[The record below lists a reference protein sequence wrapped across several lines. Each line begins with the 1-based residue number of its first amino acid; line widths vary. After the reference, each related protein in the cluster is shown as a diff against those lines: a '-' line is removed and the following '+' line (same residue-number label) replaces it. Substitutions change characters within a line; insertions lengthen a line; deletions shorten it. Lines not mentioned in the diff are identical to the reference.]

1 MIVVDASVLA
11 DALVD
16 DGEVGQQARAVLAQ
30 DTHWVAPAHLLV
42 EVLSVVR
49 GKVLGGKL
57 GIERAD
63 DAVMAMTELVIETV
77 DPATLIRRMWE
88 LRNNVTVYDAAYLAV
103 AEATDAPLI
112 TGDARLA
119 RATGAKCEVRLITP

>member
-16 DGEVGQQARAVLAQ
+16 DGDVGKHARAMLSE
-30 DTHWVAPAHLLV
+30 DTHWAAPAHLLV

-57 GIERAD
+57 GIGRAGE
-63 DAVMAMTELVIETV
+63 AVAAMTELAIEHV
-77 DPATLIRRMWE
+77 DPATVIARMWE
-88 LRNNVTVYDAAYLAV
+88 LRDNVTAYDAAYLAV
-103 AEATDAPLI
+103 AEALGVPLV
-112 TGDARLA
+112 TGDARIV
-119 RATGAKCEVRLITP
+119 RATGARCEVRLVGS

>member
-16 DGEVGQQARAVLAQ
+16 DGDVGQHARAALSE
-30 DTHWVAPAHLLV
+30 DTHWVAPAHLLL

-57 GIERAD
+57 GTKRGDE
-63 DAVMAMTELVIETV
+63 AVAAMTALAIEVV
-77 DPATLIRRMWE
+77 DPATIVERIWE
-88 LRNNVTVYDAAYLAV
+88 LRNNVTTYDAAYLAV
-103 AEATDAPLI
+103 AEAIDAPLI
-112 TGDARLA
+112 TGDVRLA
-119 RATGAKCEVRLITP
+119 CATGVRCEVRLVVP

>member
-11 DALVD
+11 DALID
-16 DGEVGQQARAVLAQ
+16 DGDVGQHARAVLSE
-30 DTHWVAPAHLLV
+30 DTHWVAPAHVLV

-57 GIERAD
+57 GIERGNE
-63 DAVMAMTELVIETV
+63 AVSAMAELAIEVV
-77 DPATLIRRMWE
+77 DPATVVERMWE
-88 LRNNVTVYDAAYLAV
+88 LRNNVTAYDAAYLAV
-103 AEATDAPLI
+103 AEAIDAPLV

-119 RATGAKCEVRLITP
+119 RITGVKCTVRLVP